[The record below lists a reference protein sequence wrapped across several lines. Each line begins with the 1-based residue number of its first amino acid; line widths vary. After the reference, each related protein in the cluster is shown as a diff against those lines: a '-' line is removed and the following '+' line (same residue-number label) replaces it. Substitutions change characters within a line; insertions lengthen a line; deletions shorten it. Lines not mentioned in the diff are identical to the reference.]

1 MGRNFVRELLQGEEA
16 MTKMQVKTA
25 ALFLFW
31 KSYFLRLKGVCRKA

>member
-1 MGRNFVRELLQGEEA
+1 MGRGVVRELLQGEVT
-16 MTKMQVKTA
+16 MTKIPVKTA